1 MIKLQTASEDFA
13 RAQSAADQ
21 LAAAIELRDTRI
33 LGPTALFKRKGLE
46 RFQLEI
52 KTYDREAAVVAAREA
67 VELVSGSK
75 SGRDVKF
82 SVDVDPQ

>member
-1 MIKLQTASEDFA
+1 
-13 RAQSAADQ
+13 
-21 LAAAIELRDTRI
+21 
-33 LGPTALFKRKGLE
+33 
-46 RFQLEI
+46 LEI

-67 VELVSGSK
+67 VELVSGGK